1 MHDALSLWNRFG
13 MVFSSELFGKM
24 KEDEKGKMSC
34 AEHVFEHVVS
44 TIPVNRSNRIN
55 RIYVHLIP
63 DAFIGSK

>member
-1 MHDALSLWNRFG
+1 

-24 KEDEKGKMSC
+24 KENEKGKMSC

-44 TIPVNRSNRIN
+44 TIPVNRSNRI
-55 RIYVHLIP
+55 YVHLIP